1 MPLNS
6 KVFVYGTLLKG
17 MRNSLALRQSNCLGP
32 MVIKANLYDLDSYPG
47 IQKGTGTVIGEVYE
61 VNESTLQGLDIL
73 EGYCKNDPKQS
84 LFTREVVQARSL
96 ADGQPIKCFVY
107 YYHHPVHAENSI
119 VHGDYRRYRLEQKFP
134 KEQWIVAYGS
144 NISQTRIMNRVG
156 TVSGLRVGYL
166 NDFQLVFNKRSYN
179 QNTAR
184 ANIQYTEGGHCPA
197 VAWRLSNSQIQE
209 LDMNEGTPHHY
220 LRIAIPFVTDQGTH
234 ILQAYVA
241 HPDKLGLNLVLD
253 EEYVGH
259 IWDGYEEQGLDLG
272 YLVSIFNHY
281 KNK

>member
-1 MPLNS
+1 
-6 KVFVYGTLLKG
+6 
-17 MRNSLALRQSNCLGP
+17 
-32 MVIKANLYDLDSYPG
+32 
-47 IQKGTGTVIGEVYE
+47 
-61 VNESTLQGLDIL
+61 
-73 EGYCKNDPKQS
+73 
-84 LFTREVVQARSL
+84 
-96 ADGQPIKCFVY
+96 
-107 YYHHPVHAENSI
+107 
-119 VHGDYRRYRLEQKFP
+119 
-134 KEQWIVAYGS
+134 
-144 NISQTRIMNRVG
+144 MNRVG